1 MARES
6 ENLKKI
12 IPITRPFL
20 GEEEVEAASEVIRS
34 GWVTQGPKVKEF
46 EDAFATF
53 VGSKHACAVSNCT
66 TALHLALLAV
76 GVKPGD
82 IVVTVSHSFIA
93 TANAARYCGGESVF
107 IDIEK
112 DGFNMCP
119 ESLKEFLLNECEKRP
134 NGLFYKN
141 VNKLIRS
148 ESPLSILVG
157 EDKGK
162 IENCGRIAAILV
174 VHQMGIPSDLK
185 AILPIAHSHK
195 IPVVED
201 AAFATGSEISLD
213 EGKTWEKIGK
223 PHADV
228 ACFSFHPRKPLVTGE
243 GGMLTTSNEE
253 YDALFRLL
261 RHQGMA
267 VSDLVRHESKK
278 IIIED
283 YIVTGYNYRM
293 TDIQA
298 AIGIEQ
304 LKRLPEMIRRKK
316 EAADFYSKN
325 LSDISWLKTFKESSF
340 ARCNWQNYPVVINER
355 SPMDR
360 NSLMQHFLD
369 QGVSTR
375 PCVMNAHRELPY
387 KTDLWFLP
395 NSDKARDQGI
405 LLPLFYQITQEDLEK
420 VVEVFRNV

>member
-1 MARES
+1 MAGNS
-6 ENLKKI
+6 ENLKKT
-12 IPITRPFL
+12 IPITRPFF
-20 GEEEVEAASEVIRS
+20 GEEEVRAASEVIRS

-46 EDAFATF
+46 EDAFASY

-66 TALHLALLAV
+66 TALHLALLTV

-93 TANAARYCGGESVF
+93 TANSARYCGGEPVF
-107 IDIEK
+107 IDVEK
-112 DGFNMCP
+112 DGLNMCP
-119 ESLKEFLLNECEKRP
+119 QALKQFLSSECEKRP
-134 NGLFYKN
+134 SGLFYKN
-141 VNKLIRS
+141 VSKLIRS

-157 EDKGK
+157 DNKGK
-162 IENCGRIAAILV
+162 VENIGRIAAIVV
-174 VHQMGIPSDLK
+174 VHQLGVPCNLK
-185 AILPIAHSHK
+185 AILPIAHSYK

-201 AAFATGSEISLD
+201 AAFGTGSKVSLD

-223 PHADV
+223 PHGDI

-253 YDALFRLL
+253 HDALFRLL

-267 VSDLVRHESKK
+267 VSDLARHQSKK

-304 LKRLPEMIRRKK
+304 LKRLPEMIRRKE
-316 EAADFYSKN
+316 EAVQFYSEN
-325 LSDISWLKTFKESSF
+325 LSGISWLKIFKEPVCGRSNSH
-340 ARCNWQNYPVVINER
+340 NYPVVIDKHA
-355 SPMDR
+355 PMDR
-360 NSLMQHFLD
+360 DSLMQHLLD
-369 QGVSTR
+369 RGISTR
-375 PCVMNAHRELPY
+375 PCVMNSHYEIPY
-387 KTDLWFLP
+387 RSDLWSLP
-395 NSDKARDQGI
+395 NSENARNNGL
-405 LLPLFYQITQEDLEK
+405 LLPIFYEITDDDLKK
-420 VVEVFRNV
+420 VVEEFKNV